1 MPIFKPKPNKKI
13 KFNKKSAI
21 TLDNKHKEFLNEF
34 SKDDYDNIPKLKYEK
49 QELLE
54 KINNNKNDLSVEQQ
68 LEIKDRIKE
77 IKKNIIEIRSR
88 KKNIF

>member
-1 MPIFKPKPNKKI
+1 MPIFKPKTNKKI
-13 KFNKKSAI
+13 KFNKKTAI

-54 KINNNKNDLSVEQQ
+54 KINSGKNDLSV
-68 LEIKDRIKE
+68 
-77 IKKNIIEIRSR
+77 
-88 KKNIF
+88 